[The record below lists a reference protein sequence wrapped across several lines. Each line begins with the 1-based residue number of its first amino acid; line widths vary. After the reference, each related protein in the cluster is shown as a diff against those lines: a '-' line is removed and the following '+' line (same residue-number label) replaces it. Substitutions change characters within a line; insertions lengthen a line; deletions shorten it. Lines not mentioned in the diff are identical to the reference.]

1 MQMEGYV
8 YCFSN
13 KSLGL
18 KVGSSSVSPQ
28 ELLIELNIDSEE
40 QFVLELSKNVFDYKK
55 KELMLTNL
63 LSPFKSGDYYE
74 IEVDKIETLF
84 ELFDEVTFVNNLIK
98 EDDFKRIQTQIRKR
112 KKLSDYFE
120 DGQMI
125 RHVILDHEWS
135 AEYNGEYDG
144 IYYNNCILTLKQ
156 FVSSHCESL
165 GKKTPANIWRS
176 CEYLKDKHWL
186 SFHLKAPL

>member
-1 MQMEGYV
+1 MEGYV

-13 KSLGL
+13 KSGL

-28 ELLIELNIDSEE
+28 ELLIELNLESEE
-40 QFVLELSKNVFDYKK
+40 PFALELSKNVFDYKK
-55 KELMLTNL
+55 KEQMLVNL
-63 LSPFKSGDYYE
+63 LSPFKNGEYYE

-84 ELFDEVTFVNNLIK
+84 ELFDEVSFVNNLIK
-98 EDDFKRIQTQIRKR
+98 EDDFKRIQSQIRKR

-120 DGQMI
+120 DGQLI

-135 AEYNGEYDG
+135 AEYNKEFDG

-165 GKKTPANIWRS
+165 GKKTPAYIWKS
-176 CEYLKDKHWL
+176 CEYLKDTHWI
-186 SFHLKAPL
+186 SFHLKPAL

>member
-18 KVGSSSVSPQ
+18 KIGSSNVSPQ

>member
-28 ELLIELNIDSEE
+28 ELLIELNLDSEE
-40 QFVLELSKNVFDYKK
+40 PFVLELSKNVFDYKK
-55 KELMLTNL
+55 KEQMITNL
-63 LSPFKSGDYYE
+63 LYPFKNGDYYD

-84 ELFDEVTFVNNLIK
+84 ELFDEVSTVNNIIK
-98 EDDFKRIQTQIRKR
+98 EDDFKRIQSQIRKR

-135 AEYNGEYDG
+135 AEYNKEYDG

-165 GKKTPANIWRS
+165 GKKTPANIWKS
-176 CEYLKDKHWL
+176 CEYLKDKHWI
-186 SFHLKAPL
+186 SFHLKEPL

>member
-28 ELLIELNIDSEE
+28 ELLIELNLESEE
-40 QFVLELSKNVFDYKK
+40 PFVLELSKNVFDYKK
-55 KELMLTNL
+55 KEQMLTNL
-63 LSPFKSGDYYE
+63 LYPFKSGDYYE

-84 ELFDEVTFVNNLIK
+84 ELFDEVSTVNNIIK
-98 EDDFKRIQTQIRKR
+98 EDDFKRIQSQIRKR

-125 RHVILDHEWS
+125 RHVILQH
-135 AEYNGEYDG
+135 
-144 IYYNNCILTLKQ
+144 
-156 FVSSHCESL
+156 
-165 GKKTPANIWRS
+165 
-176 CEYLKDKHWL
+176 
-186 SFHLKAPL
+186 

>member
-1 MQMEGYV
+1 MEGYV

-28 ELLIELNIDSEE
+28 ELLIELNLESEE
-40 QFVLELSKNVFDYKK
+40 PFILELSKNVFDYKK
-55 KELMLTNL
+55 KEQMLTSL
-63 LSPFKSGDYYE
+63 LCPFKSGEYYQ

-84 ELFDEVTFVNNLIK
+84 ELFDEVSFVNTLIK
-98 EDDFKRIQTQIRKR
+98 EDDFKRIQSQIRKR
-112 KKLSDYFE
+112 KKLQDYFE

-135 AEYNGEYDG
+135 AEYNKEYDG

-176 CEYLKDKHWL
+176 CEYLKDTHWI
-186 SFHLKAPL
+186 SFHLKPALY